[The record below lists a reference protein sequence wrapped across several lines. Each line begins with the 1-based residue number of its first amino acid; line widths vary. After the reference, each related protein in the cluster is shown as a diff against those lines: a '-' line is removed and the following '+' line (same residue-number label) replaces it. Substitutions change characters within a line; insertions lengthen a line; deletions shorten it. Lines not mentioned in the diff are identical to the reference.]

1 MSERVY
7 FTRNPSE
14 YMQNV
19 QVHPWKRESHFV
31 APLWNSDMELLAPMD
46 SNDFICR
53 IPIWYYYYCYYEN
66 WRSHFRKTT
75 NSRYL
80 YCIIQMQQEY
90 PPLWIFE
97 SFRMR
102 FSHSIHCF
110 ALLCLEHTEW
120 MYAFRIE
127 CMRFTLV
134 CASRAMNRTI
144 NAYTR
149 LKTCRMSTRALLL
162 INEFRSNFRLFIQ
175 NHNLSHAYSHIS
187 QLCASNSF
195 DIKFKFI
202 RNQIQ

>member
-1 MSERVY
+1 
-7 FTRNPSE
+7 
-14 YMQNV
+14 
-19 QVHPWKRESHFV
+19 
-31 APLWNSDMELLAPMD
+31 MD
-46 SNDFICR
+46 SNGFICR

-102 FSHSIHCF
+102 FSHSIHCS
-110 ALLCLEHTEW
+110 ARSIPNGW
-120 MYAFRIE
+120 MYAFQIE
-127 CMRFTLV
+127 CMRLKLV

-144 NAYTR
+144 SAYTR
-149 LKTCRMSTRALLL
+149 LKTCRMSTRVLLL
-162 INEFRSNFRLFIQ
+162 INENRSNFRLFIQ
-175 NHNLSHAYSHIS
+175 NHNRSYAYSHIS
-187 QLCASNSF
+187 QLCASHSF